1 MSDKKVFNTYKSIWI
16 QDLSTGNYERQQK
29 QKYPL
34 ESFINSLAPLIK
46 PVPKVRGLIPFLGK
60 KAQGADFYKYYIDY
74 IISGNRGKW
83 TGEMEAVIKRLHE
96 LGLSLEGK
104 SILDVSGEPGFFAS
118 DMRSLASK
126 VVVTVF
132 AKEVADAMIEYLGVE
147 ALKYDF
153 NNDILSEAVNSSK
166 FDFIFVRYAI
176 GFCEDLDFFFKNCIK
191 VLNTQGFLWISF
203 SPASRAVCA
212 RWMFDDYTYLRQ
224 YTKEYLVYTAVANG
238 FQCIKE
244 WDDGSYDWD
253 TGLHSVQKIFSLPYT
268 FKLFQDVDANER
280 KQHNVVVLFQRIT

>member
-1 MSDKKVFNTYKSIWI
+1 
-16 QDLSTGNYERQQK
+16 
-29 QKYPL
+29 
-34 ESFINSLAPLIK
+34 
-46 PVPKVRGLIPFLGK
+46 
-60 KAQGADFYKYYIDY
+60 
-74 IISGNRGKW
+74 
-83 TGEMEAVIKRLHE
+83 
-96 LGLSLEGK
+96 
-104 SILDVSGEPGFFAS
+104 
-118 DMRSLASK
+118 MRSVSAKTWISFSK
-126 VVVTVF
+126 TAF
-132 AKEVADAMIEYLGVE
+132 
-147 ALKYDF
+147 
-153 NNDILSEAVNSSK
+153 
-166 FDFIFVRYAI
+166 
-176 GFCEDLDFFFKNCIK
+176 K